1 MVHIKKMVV
10 MNLEGNGHRLLLTEY
25 TPCRTWQG
33 VYSRPQGMSVRK
45 SCTEKAYMFK
55 TFPAARAF
63 SVGND

>member
-33 VYSRPQGMSVRK
+33 VYSRPQGMSVSK

-55 TFPAARAF
+55 TFPAARAL
-63 SVGND
+63 